1 MKQLFLGD
9 SNILLNEEKVQSAA
23 KEVLLPPEKCKIWLQ
38 HLQTVVENRC
48 RGARK
53 AAATRQAKK
62 ALKASHTAV
71 EESPKGD
78 NECFCGDCGCAYQ
91 EEMDEPEVWI
101 ECSMCQQWYHAKCEK
116 LICLPQAEENYICL
130 KCQ

>member
-1 MKQLFLGD
+1 MQNLATASSD
-9 SNILLNEEKVQSAA
+9 SCI
-23 KEVLLPPEKCKIWLQ
+23 
-38 HLQTVVENRC
+38 ENRR

-62 ALKASHTAV
+62 ALKTSHTV
-71 EESPKGD
+71 EEGPKGD

-91 EEMDEPEVWI
+91 EETDEPEVWI
-101 ECSMCQQWYHAKCEK
+101 ECSMCEQWYHAKCEK